1 MEVNNENYF
10 SKENNF
16 KYTGSSQIKRI
27 YTM

>member
-1 MEVNNENYF
+1 MKLNNENYF
-10 SKENNF
+10 LKENNM